1 MKDMIERTKGIRK
14 AAEAA
19 IYQAYER
26 GYKDGE
32 ADAKERYKE
41 QTKEDKL
48 KPCPFCGDAAAIAVS
63 WNPEYPTTY
72 HVVCYA
78 CDAKTSEYPRE
89 EDAVEAWNRRA
100 KE

>member
-32 ADAKERYKE
+32 ADAEERYKE

-48 KPCPFCGDAAAIAVS
+48 KSCPFCGDAAAIAVS
-63 WNPEYPTTY
+63 WSPEYPTTY
-72 HVVCYA
+72 YVVCYA

-89 EDAVEAWNRRA
+89 EDAIEAWNMRA
-100 KE
+100 NK